1 MSSQKLDVIELAGI
15 THELWLDDRSAEAF
29 LLYRQSE
36 AFLSGQRRPSRNLGN
51 LLRDLNRFEEADL
64 AYAMAMLAASAN
76 GPAEELVG
84 SAWNRSQILIGLER
98 YPQAYA
104 LAEQRQFLSEWQPW
118 RPPPFWNGFPALSAA
133 SRSGVIDPQADVSG
147 AGISGMEISVS
158 AASGSAASGS
168 AGSGSAASGTAGR
181 GDPLLI
187 WSEQGF
193 GDILQYL
200 RWLPLLR
207 RRYPELALKL
217 EVEASLVPLLKRGL
231 AWLGPGLTIAPKGFD
246 PQPDPNLC
254 HGPLLSLPWLLGGA
268 PAAEH
273 CPYLR
278 DPHWRWAQRAPRDRA
293 PRVGLVW
300 ASGRKLE
307 DPFTEREYIR
317 RSLPPAPLQRL
328 LQGLHRAGAEL
339 VMLQHGDDRERPAG
353 ATALF
358 RDCLPATAGFAETAD
373 RLAQLDL
380 VISVD
385 TAMAHLL
392 GALGA
397 PGWILL
403 PWAADPRWLR
413 DREDSPWYPSLTL
426 LRQPSHR
433 DWQGLVDRVL
443 ERFGHWRQRSGC

>member
-1 MSSQKLDVIELAGI
+1 MDPALLAGL
-15 THELWLDDRSAEAF
+15 THDLWIEDRAAHAYS
-29 LLYRQSE
+29 LYRLHESQLCGE
-36 AFLSGQRRPSRNLGN
+36 RRPLRNLGN
-51 LLRDLNRFEEADL
+51 LLRDLNRFEDADL
-64 AYAMAMLAASAN
+64 AYAMAMLATVRS
-76 GPAEELVG
+76 GPSEEYVG

-98 YPQAYA
+98 YPQAYT
-104 LAEQRQFLSEWQPW
+104 LAEQRLQRGDWHPW
-118 RPPPFWNGFPALSAA
+118 RPPPFWQGF
-133 SRSGVIDPQADVSG
+133 ADLAQG
-147 AGISGMEISVS
+147 LQ
-158 AASGSAASGS
+158 
-168 AGSGSAASGTAGR
+168 
-181 GDPLLI
+181 GDARFLTL
-187 WSEQGF
+187 WSEQGL
-193 GDILQYL
+193 GDTLQYL

-207 RRYPELALKL
+207 RRCPGLPLKL
-217 EVEASLVPLLKRGL
+217 EVEANLVPLLKRGL
-231 AWLGPGLTIAPKGFD
+231 AWLDAGLTIAPKGCD
-246 PQPDPNLC
+246 PRPDPHLC
-254 HGPLLSLPWLLGGA
+254 HGSLLSLPWLLGGA
-268 PAAEH
+268 PAVEF

-278 DPHWRWAQRAPRDRA
+278 DPLWHWAQRAPRNRP

-300 ASGRKLE
+300 ASGRKLD
-307 DPFTEREYIR
+307 DPFMEREYIR

-328 LQGLHRAGAEL
+328 LQGLHHAGAEL
-339 VMLQHGDDRERPAG
+339 VMLQHGDDRERPGA

-358 RDCLPATAGFAETAD
+358 SERLPASAGFAETAD

-426 LRQPSHR
+426 LRQPSQR

-443 ERFGHWRQRSGC
+443 KRFGRWRQRSGR